1 MMRAASTL
9 MLLHLATVSG
19 QACSNACSYA
29 NDGTCDDGGADSA
42 YHACPLGSDCADCGA
57 RNSITTHCTCDTY
70 NAFLNGNVINTN
82 ARANACT
89 NAKAGCSFASVS
101 CILNIN
107 NNVGSFTWNCAGPP
121 SAPAPATAAAPST
134 PTPATT
140 PAATGAC
147 AGMSNTDHCCK
158 DGAPDDYP
166 CGMTD
171 TCGKG
176 QCVGITKKLCTDAES
191 DYVCGT
197 TKRCGRGNCVDITD
211 TLCGTSGTTTCQ
223 ITETCCGATAATKD
237 TDMVCNGM
245 MDTCPADRISTSYSA
260 EPYTYSETSDLATC
274 FSRET
279 EACRIINTYATPSAA
294 FRACFD
300 EPAPAVAE
308 RVKMTDL
315 TAGDYVLSAGKD
327 LAYDFTRVIVNQHKL
342 NEACPHHPRPRHPR

>member
-29 NDGTCDDGGADSA
+29 NDGTCDDGGAGSA
-42 YHACPLGSDCADCGA
+42 YDACPLGSDCADCGTP
-57 RNSITTHCTCDTY
+57 RDSITTHCTCDTY

-166 CGMTD
+166 CRATY

-176 QCVGITKKLCTDAES
+176 TCLRATYKLCTDKG
-191 DYVCGT
+191 DYQCSAT
-197 TKRCGRGNCVDITD
+197 ETCGRGLCVQATE
-211 TLCGTSGTTTCQ
+211 TLCGTSGTKTCSATQ
-223 ITETCCGATAATKD
+223 TCCGTSAATKNSEGG
-237 TDMVCNGM
+237 MVCNTNM
-245 MDTCPADRISTSYSA
+245 QPCPADRKSDTSYSSA
-260 EPYTYSETSDLATC
+260 PYKYGGDSSSD
-274 FSRET
+274 SSSIGP
-279 EACRIINTYATPSAA
+279 IIGGVG
-294 FRACFD
+294 
-300 EPAPAVAE
+300 E
-308 RVKMTDL
+308 
-315 TAGDYVLSAGKD
+315 
-327 LAYDFTRVIVNQHKL
+327 
-342 NEACPHHPRPRHPR
+342 